1 MKISP
6 QWLRDWVDL
15 KVDNGRL
22 ASDLTS
28 VGAAVE
34 GISGEGENTVFE
46 MEITTNRPDEM
57 NHYGIAREAAAIYD
71 LPLKPI
77 APTLPAAAKAAS
89 DGASSGTTKVVPS
102 RVEGT
107 AISSGGSSTAVARA
121 VAAAPA
127 SAAFPIEIHE
137 PDLCPR

>member
-1 MKISP
+1 MRISP

-57 NHYGIAREAAAIYD
+57 NHYGIAREAAAIYR
-71 LPLKPI
+71 LRLRPI
-77 APTLPAAAKAAS
+77 EPKLPAAAKAAS
-89 DGASSGTTKVVPS
+89 SDAHSGTTKVVPS
-102 RVEGT
+102 QVPTSRTESST
-107 AISSGGSSTAVARA
+107 ASTAVASA
-121 VAAAPA
+121 VAGSPA
-127 SAAFPIEIHE
+127 SAAFSIEIHE
-137 PDLCPR
+137 PDL